1 MMKNIIKAVGLLT
14 LIGFSFFYTDKVIEV
29 IREED
34 KIMIELQSVQ
44 DIYKVEPINAS
55 IVSNTIIPGLNGRSI
70 NLEQSYKNMKGNGVF
85 NNSLIV
91 YDTIPPDISAR
102 LNKDK
107 FIIMGNHNKQMVS
120 FLFVLDSNKYLGKVE
135 DILDEKGVIA
145 NYFVGYKY
153 LINNSTKIKEMENR
167 EFYSYGDNGEY
178 TPDSLLFSNNLI
190 SRISNNNAI
199 YCLSSD
205 MNNNVLELC
214 SKNDLYTIVPNI
226 ICDSSPYATI
236 KEKLS
241 SGSIILLAMNTETIN
256 ELGTVIDYVKG
267 KGYKIGGLSSLLTEE
282 LGTP

>member
-1 MMKNIIKAVGLLT
+1 MKNIIKAVGLLT

>member
-1 MMKNIIKAVGLLT
+1 MKNIIKAVGLVT
-14 LIGFSFFYTDKVIEV
+14 LIGFSFFYTDKVIQV

-34 KIMIELQSVQ
+34 KVMIELQSIQ
-44 DIYKVEPINAS
+44 DIYKVEPIDAS

-70 NLEQSYKNMKGNGVF
+70 NLEQSYKSMKANGVF
-85 NNSLIV
+85 NNNLIV
-91 YDTIPPDISAR
+91 YDTISPEISIR

-120 FLFVLDSNKYLGKVE
+120 LVFILDSNKYLNQVE
-135 DILDEKGVIA
+135 DILDEKGIIA

-205 MNNNVLELC
+205 MNNKVLELC

-226 ICDSSPYATI
+226 ICDSNPYAMV
-236 KEKLS
+236 KENLN
-241 SGSIILLAMNTETIN
+241 SGSIILLNLNNETIT
-256 ELGTVIDYVKG
+256 ELETVIDYIKG

-282 LGTP
+282 LTTP